1 MSWRRTAASRKSKSS
16 DVGAVTADGNV
27 KIKSSNTAKVVT
39 TNDSGGDLVLKGSS
53 TVDGNITLDGRV
65 IKIKG
70 SRVEGN
76 VRASGVEKIKDSMV
90 EGPIEAEGDVETIKN
105 STVEGT
111 IDAGGDVLLK
121 GNTTV
126 EGDVI
131 ATGTVRTSSGV
142 TVTGTVKQT

>member
-70 SRVEGN
+70 RES
-76 VRASGVEKIKDSMV
+76 RASGVEKIKDSM
-90 EGPIEAEGDVETIKN
+90 
-105 STVEGT
+105 VEGT